1 MFPLTLWNDLRV
13 DLRYAIR
20 TLIKSPGLTAIILG
34 SLALGIGANTAIF
47 TAAKQVI
54 FDRLAV
60 PHPEQLQLFAWTAPK
75 RSIVRHQWNDPG
87 PHEERTAFP
96 YPLYQQLR
104 QENQVL
110 SDLIAFKGAGRLSA
124 NVDGEPLAVQTQMV
138 SGNYYQA
145 LDVHP
150 ALGRTI
156 EPSDD
161 AVAGAGAVAV
171 ISHGLWTTQFGSS
184 ASVIGKTISLN
195 GQPVTIIGVNRPEF
209 TGASDAHLSPDIF
222 VPLSIQPLLLPQR
235 HGSLL
240 SDQDYWWVQI
250 MAREKAGVPTQT
262 AQATLDRLFQ
272 AKLLATVTPEKQQE
286 IPHLML
292 INGSRGLNGSTR
304 ALTQQTYVLLA
315 LVGLV
320 LLLACANIANL
331 LLARS
336 ATRQREISTRLA
348 LGAGR
353 GRILRQMLTE
363 SLLLSTLGGILGLL
377 IGYAARN
384 TLPGLLSPSWAQPV
398 LSGNFDLAVLL
409 FTAGVSILAGL
420 LFGLAPA
427 WHAMRTNPELKAQTQ
442 NVTTRRKGLANKLIV
457 SLQVALSTL
466 LIVSA
471 TLFVR
476 TLYNLHSV
484 DLGFQT
490 QNLLLFKV
498 QFPTSLYHAPD
509 DVVAARNIEEKLGT
523 VPGVESVTLSSRP
536 LIANAFDT
544 DDFIRLDRPAND
556 SSNQGEAGT
565 NIVGRNF
572 FQTMGIPILSGRG
585 FDASDTET
593 SPKVAVINQSLA
605 RKYFPDGNPL
615 GKTFR
620 GFHFVS
626 DVPYQIV
633 GVCADARYESLRKQ
647 APETY
652 YVFYNQLPH
661 TDGEVTYE
669 VRTNVQPYSLVP
681 AIRRA
686 VQSVDKNAPLI
697 GIRTQADQI
706 NDTIRQERLLASLT
720 VSFGVL
726 ALLLACIGIY
736 GVMSYTVARRTNEI
750 GIRLALGAQNRT
762 IFRMILNEAL
772 RVTIIGVIV
781 GLGAGF
787 LLTEFL
793 RTMLFELKP
802 NDPIAIASAALL
814 LLLVSLTSA
823 LVPALRASRLEPT
836 EALRYE

>member
-1 MFPLTLWNDLRV
+1 MLPLSLWNDLRA

-20 TLIKSPGLTAIILG
+20 TLIKTPSLTVIILG

-60 PHPEQLQLFAWTAPK
+60 SHPEQLQLFAWTAPK

-96 YPLYQQLR
+96 YPVYQQLR

-110 SDLIAFKGAGRLSA
+110 GNLIAFKGAGRLSA
-124 NVDGEPLAVQTQMV
+124 NVDGEPLPVQTQMV

-145 LDVHP
+145 LEVHTS
-150 ALGRTI
+150 LGRAI

-161 AVAGAGAVAV
+161 SVSGGGAVV
-171 ISHGLWTTQFGSS
+171 TISHGLWTTQFGSS
-184 ASVIGKTISLN
+184 ASVIGKTINLN

-209 TGASDAHLSPDIF
+209 TGAADPHLSPDIF
-222 VPLSIQPLLLPQR
+222 VPLSMQPLLLPQR
-235 HGSLL
+235 KGSLL
-240 SDQDYWWVQI
+240 NDQDYWWVQI
-250 MAREKAGVPTQT
+250 MGRQKAGVPAQT
-262 AQATLDRLFQ
+262 AQAALDRLFQ
-272 AKLLATVTPEKQQE
+272 AKLVATVNPEKQQE

-292 INGSRGLNGSTR
+292 IDGSRGLNGSTR

-363 SLLLSTLGGILGLL
+363 SLLLSSLGGILGLAV
-377 IGYAARN
+377 GYAARN
-384 TLPGLLSPSWAQPV
+384 TLPRLLSPSWAQPV
-398 LSGNFDLAVLL
+398 LSGSFDSGVLL
-409 FTAGVSILAGL
+409 FTAGISILAGL

-427 WHAMRTNPELKAQTQ
+427 WRAMRVNPELKAQTQ
-442 NVTTRRKGLANKLIV
+442 TVTSRRTGLVNKLIV

-466 LIVSA
+466 LIVGA
-471 TLFVR
+471 TLFLR
-476 TLYNLHSV
+476 TLYNLNSV
-484 DLGFQT
+484 DLGFRT
-490 QNLLLFKV
+490 DNLLLFKV
-498 QFPTSLYHAPD
+498 QFPPSLYRPPQ
-509 DVVAARNIEEKLGT
+509 DVVSARNIEAKLST

-544 DDFIRLDRPAND
+544 DDFIRLDRPND
-556 SSNQGEAGT
+556 GSNQGEAGT

-572 FQTMGIPILSGRG
+572 FQTMGIPILSGRS
-585 FDASDTET
+585 FDATDTEN
-593 SPKVAVINQSLA
+593 SPKVAIINQSLA
-605 RKYFPDGNPL
+605 RKYFPDTNPI

-620 GFHFVS
+620 GYHFVS
-626 DVPYQIV
+626 DVAFQIV
-633 GVCADARYESLRKQ
+633 GICADARYESLRKQ
-647 APETY
+647 ATETY
-652 YVFYNQLPH
+652 YVFYDQLPH

-669 VRTNVQPYSLVP
+669 LRTSVQPYSLVP
-681 AIRRA
+681 SIRRA

-697 GIRTQADQI
+697 GIRTQIDQI
-706 NDTIRQERLLASLT
+706 NDTIRQERLLANLT

-736 GVMSYTVARRTNEI
+736 GVMTYTVARRTSEI

-762 IFRMILNEAL
+762 IFRMVLTEAL
-772 RVTIIGVIV
+772 RVTVIGVVV

-787 LLTEFL
+787 MLTQFL
-793 RTMLFELKP
+793 QTMLFGLKP
-802 NDPIAIASAALL
+802 NDPIAMVCAALL
-814 LLLVSLTSA
+814 LLVVSLTSA
-823 LVPALRASRLEPT
+823 FIPALRASRLEPT
-836 EALRYE
+836 QALRYE

>member
-1 MFPLTLWNDLRV
+1 MLPLSLWNDLRA

-20 TLIKSPGLTAIILG
+20 TLIKTPSLTVIILG

-60 PHPEQLQLFAWTAPK
+60 SHPEQLQLFAWTAPK

-96 YPLYQQLR
+96 YPVYQQLR

-110 SDLIAFKGAGRLSA
+110 GDLIAFKGAGRLSA
-124 NVDGEPLAVQTQMV
+124 NVDGEPLPVQTQMV

-145 LDVHP
+145 LEVHTS
-150 ALGRTI
+150 LGRAI

-161 AVAGAGAVAV
+161 SVSGGGAVV
-171 ISHGLWTTQFGSS
+171 TISHGLWTTQFGSS
-184 ASVIGKTISLN
+184 ASVIGKTINLN

-209 TGASDAHLSPDIF
+209 TGAADPHLSPDIF
-222 VPLSIQPLLLPQR
+222 VPLSMQPLLLPQR
-235 HGSLL
+235 KGSLL
-240 SDQDYWWVQI
+240 NDQDYWWVQI
-250 MAREKAGVPTQT
+250 MGRQKAGVPAQT
-262 AQATLDRLFQ
+262 AQAALDRLFQ
-272 AKLLATVTPEKQQE
+272 AKLVATVNPEKQQE

-292 INGSRGLNGSTR
+292 IDGSRGLNGSTR

-363 SLLLSTLGGILGLL
+363 SLLLSSLGGILGLAV
-377 IGYAARN
+377 GYAARN
-384 TLPGLLSPSWAQPV
+384 TLPRLLSPSWAQPV
-398 LSGNFDLAVLL
+398 LSGSFDSGVLL
-409 FTAGVSILAGL
+409 FTAGISILAGL

-427 WHAMRTNPELKAQTQ
+427 WRAMRVNPELKAQTQ
-442 NVTTRRKGLANKLIV
+442 TVTSRRTGLVNKLIV

-466 LIVSA
+466 LIVGA
-471 TLFVR
+471 TLFLR
-476 TLYNLHSV
+476 TLYNLNSV
-484 DLGFQT
+484 DLGFRT
-490 QNLLLFKV
+490 DNLLLFKV
-498 QFPTSLYHAPD
+498 QFPPSLYRPPQ
-509 DVVAARNIEEKLGT
+509 DVVSARNIEAKLST

-544 DDFIRLDRPAND
+544 DDFIRLDRPND
-556 SSNQGEAGT
+556 GSNQGEAGT

-572 FQTMGIPILSGRG
+572 FQTMGIPILSGRS
-585 FDASDTET
+585 FDATDTEN
-593 SPKVAVINQSLA
+593 SPKVAIINQSLA
-605 RKYFPDGNPL
+605 RKYFPDTNPI

-620 GFHFVS
+620 GYHFVS
-626 DVPYQIV
+626 DVAFQIV
-633 GVCADARYESLRKQ
+633 GICADARYESLRKQ
-647 APETY
+647 ATETY
-652 YVFYNQLPH
+652 YVFYDQLPH

-669 VRTNVQPYSLVP
+669 LRTSVQPYSLVP
-681 AIRRA
+681 SIRRA

-697 GIRTQADQI
+697 GIRTQIDQI
-706 NDTIRQERLLASLT
+706 NDTIRQERLLANLT

-736 GVMSYTVARRTNEI
+736 GVMTYTVARRTSEI

-762 IFRMILNEAL
+762 IFRMVLTEAL
-772 RVTIIGVIV
+772 RVTVIGVVV

-787 LLTEFL
+787 MLTQFL
-793 RTMLFELKP
+793 QTMLFGLKP
-802 NDPIAIASAALL
+802 NDPIAMVCAALL
-814 LLLVSLTSA
+814 LLVVSLTSA
-823 LVPALRASRLEPT
+823 FIPALRASRLEPT
-836 EALRYE
+836 QALRYE